1 MINVAALSKEF
12 PTPDGVMRAV
22 DGVSFRVNPGEVY
35 GLLGPNGAGKTTTLR
50 MILGLLTPTA
60 GDVTV
65 GGFAVSAVPDAV
77 KRQIGLVSASAG
89 LYQWLSPRETL
100 QYFADLYGISDD
112 TTERRIEE
120 LTRLL
125 DLRRFLDQRCATL
138 STGQKQRVTLA
149 RALIH
154 DPPAMLL
161 DEPTRGLDI
170 IGTHVVFEYIAQ
182 LRTLGKA
189 IVLCTHRL
197 EEASRVCDRMGLLN
211 RGRLE
216 QEGTMSELQEVTAC
230 ATLHDMFLKL
240 LGSSAPALGHAT

>member
-1 MINVAALSKEF
+1 MIVVSDLTKEF
-12 PTPDGVMRAV
+12 SNGGQALRAV
-22 DGVSFRVNPGEVY
+22 DGLSFSVPAGEVY

-50 MILGLLTPTA
+50 MILGLLAPSS

-65 GGFAVSAVPDAV
+65 GGQRVSTNPNAV
-77 KRQIGLVSASAG
+77 KRSIGLVSASAG

-100 QYFADLYGISDD
+100 HYFADLYDLPAAIK
-112 TTERRIEE
+112 TRRMEE
-120 LTRLL
+120 LTELL

-149 RALIH
+149 RALMH
-154 DPPAMLL
+154 DPPVMLL

-170 IGTHVVFEYIAQ
+170 IGTHVIFEYVAQ
-182 LRTLGKA
+182 LRSMGKA

-211 RGRLE
+211 RGRLQ
-216 QEGTMSELQEVTAC
+216 QEGTIAELQA
-230 ATLHDMFLKL
+230 ATGCTGLHDMFLQL
-240 LGSSAPALGHAT
+240 LGTAAPALGRAS